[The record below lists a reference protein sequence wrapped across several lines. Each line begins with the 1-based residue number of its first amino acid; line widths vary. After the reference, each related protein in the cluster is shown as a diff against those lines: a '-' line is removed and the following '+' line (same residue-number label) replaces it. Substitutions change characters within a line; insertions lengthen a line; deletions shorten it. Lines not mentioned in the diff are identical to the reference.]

1 VKKKL
6 LEKIHSLK
14 IYYYYRKVLETLHLY
29 PSWHKFVNFS
39 KHYFGGLY
47 DRLDRHH
54 VFLLSG
60 GLAFSLFVCIVPLT
74 LIIFWLLGKFLNS
87 AEVESQI
94 ITLIDT
100 IIPYDTYAQFVKEI
114 IFDRVH
120 EVIEYRNIAGFVG
133 IIGLFFAASGFASSL
148 RTVLNKVF
156 GTDLDI
162 NIFLGKL
169 RDFFVIILV
178 VLSFLFMMLALPLL
192 DFLRTLA
199 ESTEYLQIFNQ
210 PIFQRAFTAL
220 FSLFIMFLI
229 FSVTYKFMPIIK
241 IRKRSVLIGALW
253 ASLLWVTAKILF
265 GLYLTSF
272 TTFSRIYGA
281 YAFVIVVAFWIYY
294 TSAVFIVGAEIGKL
308 FDERVDERQKQ
319 KEEEQQQIPE
329 PPVDSEV

>member
-1 VKKKL
+1 MNNKI
-6 LEKIHSLK
+6 LERIHALK
-14 IYYYYRKVLETLHLY
+14 IYVFYKKTIQFLHLY
-29 PSWHKFVNFS
+29 PSWHKFVGFV

-60 GLAFSLFVCIVPLT
+60 GLAFSLFVCIIPLT
-74 LIIFWLLGKFLNS
+74 LIIFWLLGKFLDS
-87 AEVESQI
+87 AEVEIQI
-94 ITLIDT
+94 INLIDT
-100 IIPYDTYAQFVKEI
+100 VIPYDTYAQFVKEI

-169 RDFFVIILV
+169 RDFLVIILI
-178 VLSFLFMMLALPLL
+178 VLAFLIMMMALPLL
-192 DFLRTLA
+192 DFLITLA
-199 ESTEYLQIFNQ
+199 ESTPYLQIFNQ
-210 PIFQRAFTAL
+210 PIFQRVFTSL

-241 IRKRSVLIGALW
+241 IRKRSVLMGALW
-253 ASLLWVTAKILF
+253 ASILWVAAKIFF
-265 GLYLTSF
+265 GIYLTTF

-281 YAFVIVVAFWIYY
+281 YALIVVVAFWIYY
-294 TSAVFIVGAEIGKL
+294 TSAVFIIGAEVGKL
-308 FDERVDERQKQ
+308 FDERVDEKQ
-319 KEEEQQQIPE
+319 KRKDEKSAEIAP
-329 PPVDSEV
+329 DSTV